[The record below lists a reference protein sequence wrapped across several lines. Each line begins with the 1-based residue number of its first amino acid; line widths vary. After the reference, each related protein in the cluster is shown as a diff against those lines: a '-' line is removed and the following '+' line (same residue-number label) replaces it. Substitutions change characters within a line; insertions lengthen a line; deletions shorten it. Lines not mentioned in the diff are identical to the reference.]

1 MVVDKTM
8 DIIKICMIGML
19 TAFCVLILRDIRSD
33 IALLVGILGGLI
45 IIFIVVDKL
54 TDIVTIF
61 VTLTQQTGIS
71 NEFLASIIKIVGL
84 GFIVDFSAGVCED
97 VGSKGLSEKIVFGGK
112 IAILYVS
119 LPIITGLFE
128 LISSLI
134 N

>member
-1 MVVDKTM
+1 M

-19 TAFCVLILRDIRSD
+19 TAFCVLILKDIRAD
-33 IALLVGILGGLI
+33 IAVLLGVLGGLV

-54 TDIVTIF
+54 TDIITVF
-61 VTLTQQTGIS
+61 VELTQKTGIS
-71 NEFLASIIKIVGL
+71 NEFLAAIIKIVGL
-84 GFIVDFSAGVCED
+84 GFVVDFSAGVCED
-97 VGSKGLSEKIVFGGK
+97 IGSKGLGEKIVFGGK